1 MGDFLKTLIPWA
13 NWWNGVI
20 LTFDV
25 VVLVCYIIIYRKT
38 KVRNLLTSMPGLFT
52 SLGILGTFGA
62 ICQSLAGISVEPM
75 TVNNVGKTIGEAA
88 TSAAG
93 SLDLK
98 QIIADL
104 IPAFSTSIYGLVF
117 AFFSTFF
124 TRLHFAKE
132 DTAFEQTLK
141 YKNPEEAIE
150 ALDAHVLRLTEANE
164 TNNNKLTDT
173 IKAQSEIL
181 SKFVDSFV
189 EKMESTFTAMNQVIE
204 ERVSN
209 FGTTQYTQSR
219 EILEGITRQLG
230 DDARSLIQSHKDSVT
245 EMTQAST
252 NDLAAIKT
260 ALTDAVNELK
270 TNTVS
275 GIEGIAHEQT
285 AALQKIT
292 EDSLNNQMRTIEAQ
306 NDFNSELLSR
316 MSSSL
321 ENTTARIIESVGAQI
336 AVLQTALQENV
347 QRLNESYDF
356 ISEKSSSIVSNYEQ
370 ATEAYQDAVQNAHD
384 LNEQVVKGLDK
395 VGDSLKS
402 VGKTNEGVDQI
413 LELIKDKE
421 TNMEAIVMRIE
432 ELGSAIVTLQK
443 LESVLSKIANK

>member
-20 LTFDV
+20 FTLDV
-25 VVLVCYIIIYRKT
+25 VVLVWYIIRYRKT

-75 TVNNVGKTIGEAA
+75 TVNNVGKTIGEAV
-88 TSAAG
+88 TSVAG

-98 QIIADL
+98 QII
-104 IPAFSTSIYGLVF
+104 
-117 AFFSTFF
+117 
-124 TRLHFAKE
+124 AKE

>member
-20 LTFDV
+20 LTLDV
-25 VVLVCYIIIYRKT
+25 VVLAWYLIRYHKT

-62 ICQSLAGISVEPM
+62 ICYSLSGISSAPAAAPVIGQS
-75 TVNNVGKTIGEAA
+75 VGDALKNAPE
-88 TSAAG
+88 

-98 QIIADL
+98 RIIADL
-104 IPAFSTSIYGLVF
+104 IPAFSTSIYGLIF

-132 DTAFEQTLK
+132 DASLEQTLK

-150 ALDAHVLRLTEANE
+150 ALDAHVLKLTEVNE
-164 TNNNKLTDT
+164 ANNNKLTDT

-189 EKMESTFTAMNQVIE
+189 EKMEGTFTAMNQVIE

-245 EMTQAST
+245 EMTQASA

-270 TNTVS
+270 TNTVT

-306 NDFNSELLSR
+306 NDFNSELLNR

-321 ENTTARIIESVGAQI
+321 ETTTAQIIESVGAQI
-336 AVLQTALQENV
+336 AVLQTALQENI
-347 QRLNESYDF
+347 QKLNESYDF
-356 ISEKSSSIVSNYEQ
+356 ISDKSSSIVSNYEQ

-384 LNEQVVKGLDK
+384 LNEKVAKGLTE

-402 VGKTNEGVDQI
+402 VGKTNENVDNI
-413 LELIKDKE
+413 LKLIEDKE

-443 LESVLSKIANK
+443 LESVLSKIANR

>member
-1 MGDFLKTLIPWA
+1 M
-13 NWWNGVI
+13 
-20 LTFDV
+20 
-25 VVLVCYIIIYRKT
+25 
-38 KVRNLLTSMPGLFT
+38 
-52 SLGILGTFGA
+52 
-62 ICQSLAGISVEPM
+62 
-75 TVNNVGKTIGEAA
+75 
-88 TSAAG
+88 
-93 SLDLK
+93 
-98 QIIADL
+98 
-104 IPAFSTSIYGLVF
+104 LVF
-117 AFFSTFF
+117 G
-124 TRLHFAKE
+124 TR
-132 DTAFEQTLK
+132 
-141 YKNPEEAIE
+141 PEAIKICP
-150 ALDAHVLRLTEANE
+150 L
-164 TNNNKLTDT
+164 
-173 IKAQSEIL
+173 
-181 SKFVDSFV
+181 
-189 EKMESTFTAMNQVIE
+189 
-204 ERVSN
+204 
-209 FGTTQYTQSR
+209 
-219 EILEGITRQLG
+219 
-230 DDARSLIQSHKDSVT
+230 
-245 EMTQAST
+245 
-252 NDLAAIKT
+252 
-260 ALTDAVNELK
+260 VNELK

>member
-1 MGDFLKTLIPWA
+1 MRAFLDTLIPWG
-13 NWWNGVI
+13 NWWNGGMLIIAFFVI
-20 LTFDV
+20 LGFW
-25 VVLVCYIIIYRKT
+25 YYYKRT
-38 KVRNLLTSMPGLFT
+38 KSRNLLTSLPGLFT

-62 ICQSLAGISVEPM
+62 ICYSLSGISVEPTTTAVVGQ
-75 TVNNVGKTIGEAA
+75 TVAEAA
-88 TSAAG
+88 KNSAG
-93 SLDLK
+93 SLDLRR
-98 QIIADL
+98 IIAGL
-104 IPAFSTSIYGLVF
+104 IPAFSTSIYGLIL
-117 AFFSTFF
+117 AFFT
-124 TRLHFAKE
+124 TITTKILFAKE
-132 DTAFEQTLK
+132 DAKLASSLK
-141 YKNPEEAIE
+141 YSDPEKAIE
-150 ALDAHVLRLTEANE
+150 ALDEHVLRLTKANAE
-164 TNNNKLTDT
+164 NNSRLTNT
-173 IKAQSEIL
+173 IEAQSEIL

-189 EKMESTFTAMNQVIE
+189 EKMEGTFTAMNQVIE

-292 EDSLNNQMRTIEAQ
+292 EDSLNDQMRAIEAQ
-306 NDFNSELLSR
+306 NNFNSELLNR

-321 ENTTARIIESVGAQI
+321 ENTTAHIIESVGAQI
-336 AVLQTALQENV
+336 AILQTALRDNIQK
-347 QRLNESYDF
+347 LNESYDF
-356 ISEKSSSIVSNYEQ
+356 ITDKSASIVSNYEQ
-370 ATEAYQDAVQNAHD
+370 ATAAYQDAVQNAHD
-384 LNEQVVKGLDK
+384 LNEKVAKGLTE
-395 VGDSLKS
+395 VGDSLKI
-402 VGKTNEGVDQI
+402 VGKTNENVDKI
-413 LELIKDKE
+413 LELIENKE

-432 ELGSAIVTLQK
+432 ELGSTIVTLQK
-443 LESVLSKIANK
+443 LESVLSKIASR

>member
-20 LTFDV
+20 LTLDV
-25 VVLVCYIIIYRKT
+25 VVLVWYLIRYHKT

-62 ICQSLAGISVEPM
+62 ICYSLSGISSAPAAAPVIGQS
-75 TVNNVGKTIGEAA
+75 VGEALKNA
-88 TSAAG
+88 PG

-98 QIIADL
+98 RIIADL
-104 IPAFSTSIYGLVF
+104 IPAFSTSIYGLIF

-132 DTAFEQTLK
+132 DASLEQTLK

-150 ALDAHVLRLTEANE
+150 ALDAHVLKLTEVNE
-164 TNNNKLTDT
+164 ANNNKLTDT

-189 EKMESTFTAMNQVIE
+189 EKMEGTFTAMNQVIE

-245 EMTQAST
+245 EMTQASA

-270 TNTVS
+270 TNTVT

-306 NDFNSELLSR
+306 NDFNSELLNR

-321 ENTTARIIESVGAQI
+321 ETTTARIIESVGAQI
-336 AVLQTALQENV
+336 AVLQTALQENI
-347 QRLNESYDF
+347 QKLNESYDF
-356 ISEKSSSIVSNYEQ
+356 ISDKSSSIVSNYEQ

-384 LNEQVVKGLDK
+384 LNEKVAKGLTE

-402 VGKTNEGVDQI
+402 VGKTNENVDNI
-413 LELIKDKE
+413 LKLIEDKE

-443 LESVLSKIANK
+443 LESVLSKIANR